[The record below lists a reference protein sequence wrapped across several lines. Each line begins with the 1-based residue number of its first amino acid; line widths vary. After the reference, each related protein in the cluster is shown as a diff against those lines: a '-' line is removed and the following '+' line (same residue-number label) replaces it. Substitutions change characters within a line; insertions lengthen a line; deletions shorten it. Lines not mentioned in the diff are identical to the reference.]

1 MASEAA
7 SDSNK
12 AGSVA
17 PVDESRGVKPLRV
30 KVNGVEIEVTE
41 ELVVARELVV
51 KAKEK
56 GGIAGY
62 VDEYVVERLNQEG
75 EIRIDETIRITEH
88 EEFLAVPVEATPT
101 ARSACV
107 ASQMNAIDEQVK
119 SELEDL
125 GYETDIEEGNTAAG
139 RQRVVTFA
147 YQVPTGRFKGQTYA
161 VGISTQCEAV
171 GYPEVPPHWIFVSP
185 PLEDTRD
192 GSNHGIN
199 TFGGKEWTA
208 LSRPPRSFWDRVQNK
223 GMRAYMDHLAR
234 VWRHI

>member
-7 SDSNK
+7 SGSNK

-17 PVDESRGVKPLRV
+17 PVDESRGVESLRV

-41 ELVVARELVV
+41 EVVVARELVV

-88 EEFLAVPVEATPT
+88 EEFLAVPAEATPI

-107 ASQMNAIDEQVK
+107 GGQLNAIDEQIK
-119 SELEDL
+119 SELEGL
-125 GYETDIEEGNTAAG
+125 GYQAHIQEGDTSG
-139 RQRVVTFA
+139 GKQHVVTFE
-147 YQVPTGRFKGQTYA
+147 YRVPTGRFRGETFL
-161 VGISTQCEAV
+161 VGISTRCEAV
-171 GYPEVPPHWIFVSP
+171 GYPETPPHWIFVSP
-185 PLEDTRD
+185 PLEETRD

-199 TFGGKEWTA
+199 TIGTKSWTA
-208 LSRPPRSFWDRVQNK
+208 LSRPPGKFWDRVRNK

-234 VWRHI
+234 VWKRI